1 MSTLPVID
9 TPIYNAML
17 PVSKQEVNF
26 RPYVVKEQ
34 KILLMAVESK
44 EQRAIIEAIAQI
56 VGNCVLSKID
66 TRTLPVTDVEFLFYN
81 IRARSQ
87 SETVDLQYKCH
98 NVVGDDI
105 CGGKMYHKL
114 NLLTDLEVSEALPS
128 LIQITDT
135 IGVKLNHQKFE
146 ITSIIGELTPEQ
158 EFNIVAKNIDY
169 IYDET
174 SSYSSKD
181 VSLTELVA
189 WLENLTMDQY
199 FKIGEFYANEPRI
212 YKKIILNCKKCG
224 VNHNLEVED
233 IFDFF
238 I

>member
-199 FKIGEFYANEPRI
+199 FKIGEFYANEPKI
-212 YKKIILNCKKCG
+212 YKNIILNCKKCG
-224 VNHNLEVED
+224 TEHKLEVED

>member
-224 VNHNLEVED
+224 TEHKLEVED